1 MGKLEGRA
9 AIVTG
14 AASGIGRVTAMLLAE
29 EGAAVVVADRDEEH
43 GQDTVREIL
52 RRGGTAFFMRTN
64 VCKADDVGAM
74 VRTAVDRYGRLD
86 VLFNNAGINGEPA
99 PTAECTL
106 ENWERVIGV
115 NLKGVF
121 LGMKYAIPE
130 MLKNGRGS
138 IINNA
143 SVMGMVGLANVPA
156 YCTSKGGMI
165 QLTKAMA
172 LEYAQQGI
180 RVNAICPGL
189 IWTEGMKRFVA
200 PDEEIRERLQES
212 EPMGRFGTP
221 EEIARMVLFLAS
233 DDSSFCTGGTY
244 LVDGGFVAV

>member
-29 EGAAVVVADRDEEH
+29 EGAAVVVADRDEAH

-143 SVMGMVGLANVPA
+143 SVMGMVGLANAPA

-212 EPMGRFGTP
+212 EPVGRFGTP

>member
-29 EGAAVVVADRDEEH
+29 EGAAVVVTDRDEAH

-189 IWTEGMKRFVA
+189 IWTEGMKRFLA

-212 EPMGRFGTP
+212 EPVGRFGTP

>member
-29 EGAAVVVADRDEEH
+29 EGAAVVVTDRDEAH

-106 ENWERVIGV
+106 ENWERVIRV

-143 SVMGMVGLANVPA
+143 SVMGMVGLANAPA
-156 YCTSKGGMI
+156 YCTSKGGVI